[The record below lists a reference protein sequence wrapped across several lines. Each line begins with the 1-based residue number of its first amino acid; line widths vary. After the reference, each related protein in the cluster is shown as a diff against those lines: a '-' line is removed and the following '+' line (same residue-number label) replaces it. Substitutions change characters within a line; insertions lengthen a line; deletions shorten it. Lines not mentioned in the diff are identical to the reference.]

1 MFRNFKLDPRLLKDM
16 NYKILFST
24 IAIACFGIFNIYLG
38 TYAQSGIEF
47 ALKQGIFFIISLI
60 VMYFMLAWDYNI
72 IYGYV
77 DIFYWG
83 SIVMLIITR
92 FIGTTINGARGW
104 IVLGPVSIQPSEF
117 AKIAMILM
125 LAKQL
130 DKMDMNINNFRN
142 LLKIVIYAII
152 PMVFIFVQPDM
163 GMTMVCFFIVVGI
176 VYCAGLD
183 LRILFSG
190 LAAVIVLLVL
200 VWHTNII
207 HPYQK
212 QRLSGFLHPNENK
225 LGINLQLNQSMI
237 GIGSGG
243 FTGTGA
249 DLSSESGGYASQ
261 FVPEKQTDFI
271 FTVIGEHWGTIGAAC
286 LLILYGILIKGM
298 IDTGRQAK
306 DNFGTIIS
314 IGLASYF
321 IFAILQNIGM
331 TIGLM
336 PITGIT
342 LPMVSYGGSSLLT
355 TIACIGLVLNINM
368 RKRRLHF

>member
-142 LLKIVIYAII
+142 LLK
-152 PMVFIFVQPDM
+152 
-163 GMTMVCFFIVVGI
+163 
-176 VYCAGLD
+176 L
-183 LRILFSG
+183 
-190 LAAVIVLLVL
+190 
-200 VWHTNII
+200 
-207 HPYQK
+207 
-212 QRLSGFLHPNENK
+212 
-225 LGINLQLNQSMI
+225 
-237 GIGSGG
+237 
-243 FTGTGA
+243 
-249 DLSSESGGYASQ
+249 
-261 FVPEKQTDFI
+261 
-271 FTVIGEHWGTIGAAC
+271 
-286 LLILYGILIKGM
+286 
-298 IDTGRQAK
+298 
-306 DNFGTIIS
+306 
-314 IGLASYF
+314 
-321 IFAILQNIGM
+321 
-331 TIGLM
+331 
-336 PITGIT
+336 
-342 LPMVSYGGSSLLT
+342 
-355 TIACIGLVLNINM
+355 
-368 RKRRLHF
+368 

>member
-1 MFRNFKLDPRLLKDM
+1 MFRNLKLDPRLLRDI
-16 NYKILFST
+16 NYKMLFSM

-38 TYAQSGIEF
+38 TYAQSGIDF
-47 ALKQGIFFIISLI
+47 ALKQGIFLIVSLI
-60 VMYFMLAWDYNI
+60 AMYFMLVWDYNV

-77 DIFYWG
+77 DIFYWF
-83 SIVMLIITR
+83 SIVMLIVTR
-92 FIGTTINGARGW
+92 FVGSTINGARGW
-104 IVLGPVSIQPSEF
+104 IVLGPISIQPSEF

-142 LLKIVIYAII
+142 LLKIGIYAII
-152 PMVFIFVQPDM
+152 PMVFIFMQPDM
-163 GMTMVCFFIVVGI
+163 GMTMVCFFIVIGI
-176 VYCAGLD
+176 VFCAGID
-183 LRILFSG
+183 LKILFGG
-190 LAAVIVLLVL
+190 LAGVVILLVL

-207 HPYQK
+207 HSYQK
-212 QRLSGFLHPNENK
+212 QRLSGFLHPNENV
-225 LGINLQLNQSMI
+225 LGINLQLNQSLI

-243 FTGTGA
+243 FFGTGA
-249 DLSSESGGYASQ
+249 NLHSESGGYASQ

-271 FTVIGEHWGTIGAAC
+271 FTVIGEHWGTVGAAV
-286 LLILYGILIKGM
+286 LLILYGILIKQM
-298 IDTGRQAK
+298 IDTARQAK
-306 DNFGTIIS
+306 DNFGRIIS
-314 IGLASYF
+314 VGLASYF

-355 TIACIGLVLNINM
+355 TIMCIGIILNINM

>member
-1 MFRNFKLDPRLLKDM
+1 MFRNFKLDPRLLRDM

-38 TYAQSGIEF
+38 TYAQSGPKF
-47 ALKQGIFFIISLI
+47 AIKQGIFLIISLV

-77 DIFYWG
+77 DIFYWV
-83 SIVMLIITR
+83 SIVMLIVTR
-92 FIGTTINGARGW
+92 FIGSTINGARGW
-104 IVLGPVSIQPSEF
+104 IVLGPISIQPSEF

-142 LLKIVIYAII
+142 LIKIGIYAVI
-152 PMVFIFVQPDM
+152 PMIFIFLQPDM

-183 LRILFSG
+183 LKILFAG
-190 LAAVIVLLVL
+190 LAGVVLLLVL

-207 HPYQK
+207 HSYQK

-243 FTGTGA
+243 FFGTGA

-271 FTVIGEHWGTIGAAC
+271 FTVVGEHWGTIGAVC

-298 IDTGRQAK
+298 IDTARHAK

-314 IGLASYF
+314 VGLGAYF